1 MKLNKNVI
9 CRIFKITLVTILI
22 NKQTLIMIHGNLYM
36 GHKIIGTSQR
46 KNKIDFNNYLKCYK
60 N

>member
-1 MKLNKNVI
+1 
-9 CRIFKITLVTILI
+9 
-22 NKQTLIMIHGNLYM
+22 MIHGNLYM
-36 GHKIIGTSQR
+36 GHKIIGASQR